1 MNAAPIDL
9 GRFAAIGL
17 DALVS
22 EAALMTRVDR
32 KYVLTRDAAA
42 RVVATLD
49 PGIRVLDMDGTRA
62 FRYESV
68 YFDTPDLLSFRMA
81 AQPRRRRFKLRTRT
95 YVDAQTAFLEV
106 KTRGARSATVKDRI
120 AYAVDDRRR
129 LTEEARAYAA
139 DALDAIGVASRR
151 ADELGSRL
159 TTRYRRATFVSAD
172 GSARYT
178 VDTDLEWRD
187 AAGAVLA
194 APAMAIIETKSG
206 AAASAFDRALWRA
219 GLRPV
224 TISKYATGLAALH
237 PELPRNKWARVL
249 RGPFALAENRADPS
263 GWAEDLGRADAV
275 GRADAAFRTD
285 HPTTRTQESRCE
297 TAA

>member
-1 MNAAPIDL
+1 MTAVIDLDRFAPIE
-9 GRFAAIGL
+9 L

-32 KYVLTRDAAA
+32 KYVVTRDAAA
-42 RVVATLD
+42 RVVARLD
-49 PGIRVLDMDGTRA
+49 CGIRVLDMDGTRA

-95 YVDAQTAFLEV
+95 YVDSRTAFLEV

-120 AYAVDDRRR
+120 AYSVRDRRR
-129 LTEEARAYAA
+129 LTEEARGYAA
-139 DALDAIGVASRR
+139 DALDAIGVASQR
-151 ADELGSRL
+151 ADELGIRL
-159 TTRYRRATFVSAD
+159 TTRYRRATLVSED
-172 GSARYT
+172 GGARST

-187 AAGAVLA
+187 AGGAVLA
-194 APAMAIIETKSG
+194 TPLMAIIETKSG
-206 AAASAFDRALWRA
+206 AAASAFDRALWQA
-219 GLRPV
+219 GHRPV
-224 TISKYATGLAALH
+224 SISKYATGLAALH

-249 RGPFALAENRADPS
+249 RGPFARAEIQTGAP
-263 GWAEDLGRADAV
+263 GRADSALRTDHF
-275 GRADAAFRTD
+275 GPDPASRTD